1 MKRIF
6 FSILLAATSSFAF
19 AQDAQEFY
27 SQDFGWRIKIP
38 ANFTIVPTEN
48 QTDLQNKGTKIVENT
63 YGTEIVN
70 QAKTLFMYQ
79 RGYMNYIEGN
89 YQPFDTT
96 ENYLEQCKA
105 VNDIVFETF
114 KTQMPGSTIDSAYYR
129 QTVGGLEFYVFKV
142 DIHFPNSTI
151 VFHGRMFS
159 RPFKDRELAVN
170 IMYVDEKI
178 GKELLDAWLS
188 SRFE

>member
-38 ANFTIVPTEN
+38 ANFAIVPTEN
-48 QTDLQNKGTKIVENT
+48 QAELQNNGTDIMEKT

-96 ENYLEQCKA
+96 ENYLEQCKLVNEA
-105 VNDIVFETF
+105 VYETF
-114 KTQMPGSTIDSAYYR
+114 KSQIPGSTIDTASY
-129 QTVGGLEFYVFKV
+129 TLMVGGLEFNVFKV
-142 DIHFPNSTI
+142 DIKFPNSTI
-151 VFHGRMFS
+151 VFHGRGFS
-159 RPFKDRELAVN
+159 RQFKNRELAVN
-170 IMYVDEKI
+170 IMYIDESA
-178 GKELLDAWLS
+178 GKELMDAWLTS
-188 SRFE
+188 KFE